1 MRTILL
7 LVGLLALLSP
17 RWSAAQCAGGRC
29 YRNPQ
34 AISGDTKGD
43 ASLRRQDASL
53 ETRWRGSPPAR
64 RRVFSRW
71 RRWRR

>member
-1 MRTILL
+1 MRTVVLFIV
-7 LVGLLALLSP
+7 VGLSALLSP

-29 YRNPQ
+29 YRNPPV
-34 AISGDTKGD
+34 SGTKED

-53 ETRWRGSPPAR
+53 DARRRSYPPAR
-64 RRVFSRW
+64 RRVFSQW